1 MNRDWRAL
9 QRNLA
14 SEAAMSSRAFRPA
27 HEHEWF
33 NRTETIYLK
42 DYAERAQLSFGVVK
56 HFSSRRIVDGDLTWL
71 VGELLNLP
79 PPLLSFLNVICRLS

>member
-1 MNRDWRAL
+1 
-9 QRNLA
+9 
-14 SEAAMSSRAFRPA
+14 MSSRAFRPA

-79 PPLLSFLNVICRLS
+79 PPPPIVSQRHMQVILTPECSRI